1 MLKGGIALASGK
13 RLRVPRGEG
22 WKLAL
27 VGVLFMSA
35 NNMLLTWAETM
46 VPTGFASLL
55 VSTMPIMVAL
65 TERFLPGGEP
75 LRWRSWAGTLLGT
88 AGIAILVWPSIHD
101 TRHHTAT
108 AHTGLGILLCLLA
121 ALAFA
126 AGSVLSRRFQ
136 FKADTFIATGW
147 QIGAACIFN
156 FLFALGAG
164 SFHHAVWTRSGI
176 EAIMYLAVFGSLIG
190 LVAFTY
196 LLQHVPV
203 SKVATYAF
211 VNPVIAVILGVI
223 LLGERLVFTEGIG
236 MAVIV
241 CAVAL
246 VVFGRVGGARNPPVL
261 TREML
266 ATAGS
271 ASE

>member
-1 MLKGGIALASGK
+1 M
-13 RLRVPRGEG
+13 
-22 WKLAL
+22 
-27 VGVLFMSA
+27 
-35 NNMLLTWAETM
+35 
-46 VPTGFASLL
+46 
-55 VSTMPIMVAL
+55 
-65 TERFLPGGEP
+65 
-75 LRWRSWAGTLLGT
+75 
-88 AGIAILVWPSIHD
+88 
-101 TRHHTAT
+101 
-108 AHTGLGILLCLLA
+108 
-121 ALAFA
+121 
-126 AGSVLSRRFQ
+126 
-136 FKADTFIATGW
+136 
-147 QIGAACIFN
+147 
-156 FLFALGAG
+156 
-164 SFHHAVWTRSGI
+164 
-176 EAIMYLAVFGSLIG
+176 AVFGSLIG

-246 VVFGRVGGARNPPVL
+246 VVFSRVGGARNPTVL